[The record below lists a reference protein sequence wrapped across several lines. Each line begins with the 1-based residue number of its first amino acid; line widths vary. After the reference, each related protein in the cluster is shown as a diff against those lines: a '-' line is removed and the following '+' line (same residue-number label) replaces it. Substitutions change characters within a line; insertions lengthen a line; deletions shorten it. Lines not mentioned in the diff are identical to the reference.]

1 MSRTMLFFVG
11 VSPTL
16 IVTGSPA
23 ASVQGNRAS
32 EAVRAEAQIPAGL
45 AAYSRLPS
53 PGADV
58 AAASPVPAQLW
69 VGWAECRCRCG
80 RAEPSP
86 GADMAAVSP
95 VLVQMRMALWQ
106 SIQLR
111 SVLADVSSGRRKRTG
126 SLPSGHATDDNQRTI
141 GNGGHCLPSEHASG
155 SRRVFG
161 ACATVSLSGMST
173 ARRLKCELRKR

>member
-53 PGADV
+53 PGTDV
-58 AAASPVPAQLW
+58 AAVSPVPAQLW
-69 VGWAECRCRCG
+69 AGWAECRCRHGRGRAQSRRRCG
-80 RAEPSP
+80 R
-86 GADMAAVSP
+86 G
-95 VLVQMRMALWQ
+95 
-106 SIQLR
+106 
-111 SVLADVSSGRRKRTG
+111 
-126 SLPSGHATDDNQRTI
+126 
-141 GNGGHCLPSEHASG
+141 
-155 SRRVFG
+155 
-161 ACATVSLSGMST
+161 
-173 ARRLKCELRKR
+173 